1 MAARKKRPTKAPLVI
16 EQAYFLEASVPDVYQ
31 ALTDPKG
38 LAGWFLAKA
47 DMPAQKG
54 EEYQFWWQGGYH
66 HRGVVLERV
75 KNRRLSLSWP
85 NTYRG
90 ETKETRVTFALS
102 KKGRGTLLRLRHT
115 GYPAS
120 TGWIDVYGA
129 TQSGWAYFLLNLKS
143 VLQTGVDLRS
153 LNDG

>member
-1 MAARKKRPTKAPLVI
+1 MAARKKPPTKAPLVI
-16 EQAYFLEASVPDVYQ
+16 EQAYFLEAPVPDVYR

-66 HRGVVLERV
+66 HRGLVLERV

-115 GYPAS
+115 GYPAA
-120 TGWIDVYGA
+120 TGWIDIYGA
-129 TQSGWAYFLLNLKS
+129 TQSG
-143 VLQTGVDLRS
+143 
-153 LNDG
+153 